1 MRSAAIIGCTV
12 LVALASVGVWA
23 LSSRPPAEERR
34 PVAYV
39 DDPASIGAAIELD
52 RLGILTAENFVG
64 NRIRVIEGTFRNV
77 SDRTIRSVELRL
89 EFLDADGGV
98 VHEDEGE
105 ALRSPLPPGETR
117 RYEFRYE
124 NLPETWN
131 YRIPGVSVA
140 RVGY

>member
-1 MRSAAIIGCTV
+1 MRSAVIIGSTV
-12 LVALASVGVWA
+12 LVALVLVGTWA
-23 LSSRPPAEERR
+23 LSSRPPADERG
-34 PVAYV
+34 PVEYA
-39 DDPASIGAAIELD
+39 DDRASIEAAIELD

-77 SDRTIRSVELRL
+77 GLRTVRSVELRL
-89 EFLDADGGV
+89 TFFDTEGGV

-124 NLPETWN
+124 GLPPSWN
-131 YRIPGVSVA
+131 YRIPDVA
-140 RVGY
+140 VERVGF